1 MSKFSHDGK
10 FIIVYENSSNK
21 VHLNT
26 GKEVS
31 VWEIAH
37 AVYIDCICDPH
48 KEAETLK
55 CIVKTNKNQFEFT
68 VKKEFSITETLS
80 VICDNIKL

>member
-10 FIIVYENSSNK
+10 FIIVYEDSANT
-21 VHLNT
+21 VHLDT

-37 AVYIDCICDPH
+37 AVYIDCICDT
-48 KEAETLK
+48 ETEVEEFK
-55 CIVKTNKNQFEFT
+55 CLVKTPKSKVEFT
-68 VKKEFSITETLS
+68 VKKELSITETLS